1 MGGEEVGVEKA
12 TIVCRCNDVTLEDIN
27 KAIEAGID
35 DFELLRKYLK
45 IGFGPCQG
53 RGCLLI
59 AARIFARRMS
69 KSLGDVLV
77 NYSVRPP
84 ITPIPAKYFTTV
96 NPSSQGGKKANR
108 GGES

>member
-1 MGGEEVGVEKA
+1 LGGEEVGVEKA
-12 TIVCRCNDVTLEDIN
+12 TIICRCNDVTLEDIN

-77 NYSVRPP
+77 NYRVRPP
-84 ITPIPAKYFTTV
+84 IIPIPAKYFTAV
-96 NPSSQGGKKANR
+96 NPAFSKGKGGHPR
-108 GGES
+108 W

>member
-1 MGGEEVGVEKA
+1 MEKA
-12 TIVCRCNDVTLEDIN
+12 TIICRCNDVTLEDIN

-96 NPSSQGGKKANR
+96 SLAFQGGEEVSR
-108 GGES
+108 GGKS

>member
-59 AARIFARRMS
+59 AARIFARRIG
-69 KSLGDVLV
+69 KSLGDVLA

-84 ITPIPAKYFTTV
+84 IVPIPAKYFTTV
-96 NPSSQGGKKANR
+96 NPSFQGGKKANR

>member
-1 MGGEEVGVEKA
+1 LGGEGVGVEKA
-12 TIVCRCNDVTLEDIN
+12 TIICRCNDVTLEDIN

-96 NPSSQGGKKANR
+96 SLAFQGGEEVSR
-108 GGES
+108 GGKS

>member
-12 TIVCRCNDVTLEDIN
+12 TIICRCNDVTLEDIN

-96 NPSSQGGKKANR
+96 SLAFQGGEEVSR
-108 GGES
+108 GGKS

>member
-1 MGGEEVGVEKA
+1 LGGEEVGVEKA
-12 TIVCRCNDVTLEDIN
+12 TIICRCNDVTLEDIN

-96 NPSSQGGKKANR
+96 SLAFQGGEEVSR
-108 GGES
+108 GGKS